1 LKKADNS
8 PLYCRDVGKVT
19 NWFRNLRQTARRRA
33 KKTGSGE
40 DDDDDGFQVRDPY
53 SASSS
58 VSRSGTPSPGS
69 PEMSIKDEDSM
80 DLVDFD
86 DHRYA
91 LSVDNSEDEYQ
102 EAVTP
107 PLDLSPSPPPQAV
120 SSRRTSAD
128 SRLEILLTRH
138 VPYAMEIDKASVE
151 RFPGIK
157 MEDALLLLSFH
168 HHIVQY

>member
-1 LKKADNS
+1 MEADKKKI
-8 PLYCRDVGKVT
+8 LVFYCRDVGKVT

-40 DDDDDGFQVRDPY
+40 DDDDDSFQARDPY

-69 PEMSIKDEDSM
+69 PEDEDSM
-80 DLVDFD
+80 DFD
-86 DHRYA
+86 DHRHTF
-91 LSVDNSEDEYQ
+91 SVDNSEDEYQ

-107 PLDLSPSPPPQAV
+107 PPDLSPSPPPQAI

-128 SRLEILLTRH
+128 SRLETLLARH
-138 VPYAMEIDKASVE
+138 VPYAVDIDKASVE
-151 RFPGIK
+151 QFPGIK